1 MSRDYYS
8 EINLHLVW
16 HTKESAPMLRGD
28 VEAATHEAL
37 RRRIIQ
43 TPGVFVH
50 DIGGIDDHVHLA
62 VTIPPT
68 LLVSDFVGQLKGGTA
83 FEMNKKFGTRG
94 KALEWQSG
102 YGVVSFGTRDLQW
115 VRNYIQHQRE
125 HHDDGK
131 AHNRLERSRT
141 PRA

>member
-28 VEAATHEAL
+28 VESATHDAI

-83 FEMNKKFGTRG
+83 FEMNKKLLTRH
-94 KALEWQSG
+94 EC
-102 YGVVSFGTRDLQW
+102 
-115 VRNYIQHQRE
+115 
-125 HHDDGK
+125 
-131 AHNRLERSRT
+131 
-141 PRA
+141 RA